1 MKRFLL
7 IASALLVLSCKS
19 GNDGLNLVQYREG
32 EQLLTMNG
40 VERNGEEFIAPR
52 ILRLS
57 KDSVLVGEELL
68 VKIFLNDKDI
78 AIVDAFVDCKL
89 VANPS
94 VDTTTYSVSGCSRGL
109 IVQGDTIFIGFRPS
123 EPGVKRFSEITIL
136 TRDRARIFRTL
147 QYSFDYKVNIQH
159 P

>member
-78 AIVDAFVDCKL
+78 AIVDALVDCKL
-89 VANPS
+89 VANS
-94 VDTTTYSVSGCSRGL
+94 RKVFDMKSFFSFQLCRWGGVSNLEC
-109 IVQGDTIFIGFRPS
+109 IG
-123 EPGVKRFSEITIL
+123 EI
-136 TRDRARIFRTL
+136 
-147 QYSFDYKVNIQH
+147 K
-159 P
+159 